1 MWNCCR
7 NEYEA
12 DTEVN
17 FFLSFLL
24 QFVASMLETKIQLAA
39 LNYNIGYTTDCLYN
53 FRDRE
58 KAEFWML

>member
-7 NEYEA
+7 KEYET

-17 FFLSFLL
+17 FFVSFVL
-24 QFVASMLETKIQLAA
+24 QFAASMLETKIQLAP
-39 LNYNIGYTTDCLYN
+39 LNYDIGYTTDCLYI